1 MKKLA
6 LIMSLLCC
14 MFSVSAQEIKEWSII
29 PNAKTGVALEG
40 LQAVFRTGAGVD
52 VKMAFNEDWSLLAGV
67 EYEYRFSNDSMNY
80 KIGLFHTFDKR
91 IGLRHFFRV
100 PVRVE
105 YTNQRYYMN
114 TGLFLERATN
124 PWLTKTKRLDIG
136 YGVVLEVGR
145 KIQLSE
151 NDHLRIGLQSQ
162 TCFYNYTRYD
172 LNYVEHRGGWGFTS
186 ALVSVGYEHRF

>member
-14 MFSVSAQEIKEWSII
+14 MLSTSAQDIKEWSII
-29 PNAKTGVALEG
+29 PGAKTGVALEG
-40 LQAVFRTGAGVD
+40 LQFVFRTDVGVD
-52 VKMAFNEDWSLLAGV
+52 AKLTLNEHWSLLAGV
-67 EYEYRFSNDSMNY
+67 EYEYRFSNDY
-80 KIGLFHTFDKR
+80 FAPTFDKR

-114 TGLFLERATN
+114 TGLFVERATN

-136 YGVVLEVGR
+136 YGIVLEVGR

-151 NDHLRIGLQSQ
+151 NDYLRIGLQTQ
-162 TCFYNYTRYD
+162 TCFYNYTRQD
-172 LNYVEHRGGWGFTS
+172 LNYVEHRAGWGFTS
-186 ALVSVGYEHRF
+186 VLASVGYEHRF